1 MDIKDLDLLKR
12 DINQG
17 NLYDLTQNNLKFVPN
32 LPSTYFVLSDEEE
45 MRADL
50 VSYAIYNNVDNV
62 DYLLNL
68 NDIDNPLN
76 LMSGDYIK
84 WVSPTT
90 LNSIEINV
98 SKVDTVSLGL
108 LNTNKKTQVDPTR
121 QVYVSNEYSFPPT
134 FNEAGGPPA
143 AISGNTIIL
152 GNN

>member
-1 MDIKDLDLLKR
+1 MDIKDLDLLQR
-12 DINQG
+12 DPNQD
-17 NLYDLTQNNLKFVPN
+17 NLYDLTQNNLKFD
-32 LPSTYFVLSDEEE
+32 PSIQGTYFVLSDEEE
-45 MRADL
+45 MRLDL

-62 DYLLNL
+62 DYLLTL

-76 LMSGDYIK
+76 IMSGDYIK
-84 WVSPTT
+84 WISTT
-90 LNSIEINV
+90 QLNSIEINV

-108 LNTNKKTQVDPTR
+108 INTNKKTQIDPAR
-121 QVYVSNEYSFPPT
+121 QVYVSNGYSFPPT